1 MSKFKNQKLELL
13 FEFLLSKGWQPEEA
27 MHKMEGVELYINKHG
42 NFNKMEGVELY
53 INKHGNFT
61 AKFKDGTTNLFT
73 VEHVPKFFEI

>member
-27 MHKMEGVELYINKHG
+27 MHKMDKVEVYVNKHG
-42 NFNKMEGVELY
+42 NFV
-53 INKHGNFT
+53 
-61 AKFKDGTTNLFT
+61 AKFKDGTKNIFT